1 MLFRKNY
8 VNINFFINVFNFIQ
22 PWTYLALFSDF
33 SFSSRDICVII
44 KVGQILF
51 GHGESEV
58 VFAENILKP
67 GI

>member
-1 MLFRKNY
+1 MNIFSLIFR
-8 VNINFFINVFNFIQ
+8 
-22 PWTYLALFSDF
+22 F
-33 SFSSRDICVII
+33 SFSSRVARIVI

-58 VFAENILKP
+58 VFEENILKP